1 LIETKFRRDQSPLRR
16 QHLNLFKKVSKYF

>member
-16 QHLNLFKKVSKYF
+16 QNLNLFKKVSKYF